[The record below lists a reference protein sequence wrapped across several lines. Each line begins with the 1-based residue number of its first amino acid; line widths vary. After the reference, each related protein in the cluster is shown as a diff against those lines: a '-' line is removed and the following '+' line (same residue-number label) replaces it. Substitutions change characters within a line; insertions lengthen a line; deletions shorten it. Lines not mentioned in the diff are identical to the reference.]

1 MVVLLRFEN
10 IHVVFMLLLAIS
22 FLLLHVLNVLVLLI
36 KFGLFISNFG
46 YAVLFDFLK
55 SLFVILDQIDFE
67 EVRLLKIE
75 EILNDFFG
83 LLEWDFFVTI

>member
-1 MVVLLRFEN
+1 MLLRFEN

-83 LLEWDFFVTI
+83 LLEWDFLVTI